1 MSLTGRKRFLSDL
14 SELQAVSKRGW
25 ELHGVQIKGLRSGDD
40 EGSVEF
46 TLIYDGDPI
55 SKPLLLITAYD
66 QQDDAHETVSEVL
79 ENVSSSSAKPLK
91 DTISRLVKSIS
102 SALGLCEDDDE
113 MEEAEDDSD
122 DDDGHASLD
131 GEGMEIF
138 QHKDVAHQMAALKRD
153 FLEIVA
159 ADWKPGLMSTP
170 PNALAAWDR
179 RLLLPDQHLTLII
192 SGFRGSYPP
201 LSETGQVASG
211 FAKIRFHV
219 GLSDGKP
226 SRDVV
231 EATTRD
237 YGLKEDERFVPEP
250 EPAPPEFDEDDPD
263 TWDIQEKE
271 PTPELEPVHEPGR
284 FDKFSLS
291 TSLNSLLN
299 DSLIPLIQLRV
310 KFGIGWAG
318 AEMLLAH
325 HTEKQI
331 SPEMAYEYLAGHIQA
346 VDLEE
351 RAIAHL
357 PLDPLFRP
365 KGAGI
370 TSINLPLV
378 AFSYLLRR
386 VLLCPRFCLVCH
398 QRIQTDF
405 VAIKPYVCEK
415 GLCAYQ
421 FYALSFGTSIEYDIV
436 HNPAVVDLL
445 VSFAYASALE
455 GQLKEEL
462 PVGIGLR
469 VPKPSRTVGDRTFQ
483 NYMSTATQV
492 AAFEGEPE
500 ADGLYDF
507 DRLPIASQRGAI
519 VDMLSK
525 IPKVSEM
532 RQYLLRITP
541 ASKARGRQTIRNMN
555 DDTPA
560 AAWTL
565 LRWCVASCTAYIEEL
580 CTPSERVQGIETN
593 AMYHQFRF
601 SVGSP
606 QAEAKFQAA
615 VQTAMSTNSNAKKY
629 PTLYAWHGSPLM
641 NWHSIIRQGLHF
653 KDIAHGRAYGNGVYF
668 AKDGNISMSYS
679 RAATSRWKNSELAPS
694 TALAIAEIVNLPEKF
709 VSTNPYFVV
718 PEVTW
723 ISTRY
728 LLVQS
733 SAIQQTLKEEDS
745 TMAIKTLTIDPKNG
759 FVLNNKPIGIPLRI
773 DQLDLV
779 MQKNR
784 KEYKE
789 KSYDE
794 EDLAVFKF
802 EDNAEPP
809 RPPPPAD
816 DWKHDPSWVEQ
827 TDYQLLSAPTQ
838 ASPMST
844 MHLQKEFKYMME
856 EQRKA
861 KSLRELG
868 YFISPEVMGDNLFQ
882 WIVELHSFD
891 KDLPLARDMASKKVN
906 SLLFEI
912 RFPPNFPHSP
922 PFFRLIKPRLLPF
935 LQGGGGHVTAGGS
948 ICMDLLV
955 QDGWLPSYNI
965 AAVLLQIRMAISST
979 EPRPARLAPGDD
991 WKRAYGVHEA
1001 FEGIVLMFTVYLL
1014 RINNLQV
1021 SIERQRL
1028 MGGEYLKEPG
1038 IYYAD
1043 SRAAIHRY
1051 IVPPLSRLLLD
1062 AEGGHKFALGVL
1074 KGGLGP
1080 RDQGLDDEILQ
1091 VELWDKKLANP
1102 VGLAAGFD
1110 KDGEA
1115 VNSLFD
1121 LGFSWVEVGSVT
1133 PRPQEGN
1140 PRPRVFHLTQDK
1152 AVINRYGFPS
1162 KGATSVLTRLQAR
1175 YASSGTT
1182 HSQNASLREGQILSI
1197 NLGKNKSSPPDS
1209 LGDFLVG
1216 VRTFGPLA
1224 DVLVVNVSSPNT
1236 PGLRNLQSRGM
1247 LIELLD
1253 AVKKERDA
1261 LQIDRELPKVLV
1273 KIAPDLSAEELQD
1286 VAEAVRETNFD
1297 GVIVSNTTIQRPTNL
1312 KSFNRKETG
1321 GLSGPP
1327 LRTLTLKALKTI
1339 RPLLPASIPI
1349 IGCGGISTGDDALE
1363 FARAGATTVQIYTSL
1378 AYDGAGAPRR
1388 IKDEITQRLKETN
1401 LTWMD
1406 VVKEGQKGA
1415 WKKPREETVP
1425 IDTASGLTES
1435 IQEGA
1440 NRLAAMGERL
1450 IEVLKEDN
1458 LQVADKIQQSI
1469 ARE

>member
-1 MSLTGRKRFLSDL
+1 MSLTGRKRFLGDL
-14 SELQAVSKRGW
+14 SELQALSKKGW

-46 TLIYDGDPI
+46 TLMYDGDPI
-55 SKPLLLITAYD
+55 SKPLLLITDTSSYPSEHTCLAYD

-91 DTISRLVKSIS
+91 DTVVRLVNSVA
-102 SALGLCEDDDE
+102 SALGFRDDEDDEDDEE
-113 MEEAEDDSD
+113 MEVDDEE
-122 DDDGHASLD
+122 DDGHASLD
-131 GEGMEIF
+131 GEGMELF
-138 QHKDVAHQMAALKRD
+138 HHKDLAQQMVALKRD
-153 FLEIVA
+153 FLEVVA
-159 ADWKPGLMSTP
+159 ADWRPGLVRFGSSEFVVCVSCPVIKLSTP

-179 RLLLPDQHLTLII
+179 TLLLPDQHITLIV

-201 LSETGQVASG
+201 LSETGQVLSG

-226 SRDVV
+226 SREVV

-237 YGLKEDERFVPEP
+237 YGLKEDEKYVPEP
-250 EPAPPEFDEDDPD
+250 EPVVPEFDENDPD

-271 PTPELEPVHEPGR
+271 ATPELEPSHDPGR

-299 DSLIPLIQLRV
+299 DSLISLIQLRV
-310 KFGIGWAG
+310 RFGIGWAG

-325 HTEKQI
+325 HREKQI
-331 SPEMAYEYLAGHIQA
+331 SPEIAYGNLASQIQA
-346 VDLEE
+346 ADLEE
-351 RAIAHL
+351 RSIAHL
-357 PLDPLFRP
+357 PLDPLLRP
-365 KGAGI
+365 RGAGI

-378 AFSYLLRR
+378 AFSYLIRR

-398 QRIQTDF
+398 QRIHSEF

-421 FYALSFGTSIEYDIV
+421 FYALSFGTSIEYDII

-445 VSFAYASALE
+445 VSFAYASALD

-483 NYMSTATQV
+483 NYMSTTAPAAT
-492 AAFEGEPE
+492 FEEEPE
-500 ADGLYDF
+500 DDGLYDF

-519 VDMLSK
+519 VDMLNK

-541 ASKARGRQTIRNMN
+541 SSKARGRQTVRNMKDN
-555 DDTPA
+555 IPA
-560 AAWTL
+560 SAWTL

-580 CTPSERVQGIETN
+580 STPSERVQGIETN

-615 VQTAMSTNSNAKKY
+615 VQTAMSSNNNAKKH

-694 TALAIAEIVNLPEKF
+694 TALAIAELVNLPDKF

-733 SAIQQTLKEEDS
+733 STIQQTLKEEEDS
-745 TMAIKTLTIDPKNG
+745 KLAIKTLTLDSKNG
-759 FVLNNKPIGIPLRI
+759 FVLNGKPVGIPLRI
-773 DQLDLV
+773 DQLDLIV
-779 MQKNR
+779 QRNR
-784 KEYKE
+784 KAFQE
-789 KSYDE
+789 KPFDD
-794 EDLAVFKF
+794 EDLEVFKF
-802 EDNAEPP
+802 EDRTEPP
-809 RPPPPAD
+809 PPPPPAD

-868 YFISPEVMGDNLFQ
+868 YYISPEVMGDNLFQ

-891 KDLPLARDMASKKVN
+891 KDLPIAKDMTSKKVN

-979 EPRPARLAPGDD
+979 EPRPARLAGGDD

-1001 FEGIVLMFTVYLL
+1001 LEGF
-1014 RINNLQV
+1014 N
-1021 SIERQRL
+1021 
-1028 MGGEYLKEPG
+1028 
-1038 IYYAD
+1038 
-1043 SRAAIHRY
+1043 RAAATHGWR
-1051 IVPPLSRLLLD
+1051 VP
-1062 AEGGHKFALGVL
+1062 EGTRQLVL
-1074 KGGLGP
+1074 
-1080 RDQGLDDEILQ
+1080 RQ
-1091 VELWDKKLANP
+1091 
-1102 VGLAAGFD
+1102 
-1110 KDGEA
+1110 
-1115 VNSLFD
+1115 
-1121 LGFSWVEVGSVT
+1121 
-1133 PRPQEGN
+1133 
-1140 PRPRVFHLTQDK
+1140 
-1152 AVINRYGFPS
+1152 
-1162 KGATSVLTRLQAR
+1162 
-1175 YASSGTT
+1175 
-1182 HSQNASLREGQILSI
+1182 
-1197 NLGKNKSSPPDS
+1197 
-1209 LGDFLVG
+1209 
-1216 VRTFGPLA
+1216 
-1224 DVLVVNVSSPNT
+1224 
-1236 PGLRNLQSRGM
+1236 
-1247 LIELLD
+1247 
-1253 AVKKERDA
+1253 
-1261 LQIDRELPKVLV
+1261 
-1273 KIAPDLSAEELQD
+1273 
-1286 VAEAVRETNFD
+1286 
-1297 GVIVSNTTIQRPTNL
+1297 
-1312 KSFNRKETG
+1312 
-1321 GLSGPP
+1321 
-1327 LRTLTLKALKTI
+1327 
-1339 RPLLPASIPI
+1339 
-1349 IGCGGISTGDDALE
+1349 
-1363 FARAGATTVQIYTSL
+1363 
-1378 AYDGAGAPRR
+1378 
-1388 IKDEITQRLKETN
+1388 
-1401 LTWMD
+1401 
-1406 VVKEGQKGA
+1406 
-1415 WKKPREETVP
+1415 
-1425 IDTASGLTES
+1425 
-1435 IQEGA
+1435 
-1440 NRLAAMGERL
+1440 
-1450 IEVLKEDN
+1450 
-1458 LQVADKIQQSI
+1458 
-1469 ARE
+1469 